1 MFTSSISGPFSEW
14 NTKVPRIKSPKGLL
28 LLGCFLSRFLGLLSL
43 FLSHLYLHMLLQH
56 PTLPNII
63 FLLSS
68 SVHKDYFFANLTW
81 SSTVKVFWSSRSW
94 TNSFA
99 ISCPS
104 LTYNAVHSKNLSPP
118 LKTYLSPRRSR
129 SSLIPSNSVFKSRS
143 FSCSTSTW
151 LSYWGWVLIWKDVIW
166 PSWQAITE
174 TGLCQHLWLI
184 IKIYPCYFTKW
195 IPVNIQLNLVK
206 SKGSTMESK

>member
-28 LLGCFLSRFLGLLSL
+28 LLGCFLSRFLCLLPL
-43 FLSHLYLHMLLQH
+43 FLSHLVSYVTPSVAQNNFPPLFLCTPGSLFCKPYLVKYSQSFLVFKKLNKFFCNI
-56 PTLPNII
+56 LPLPKHTMQ
-63 FLLSS
+63 F
-68 SVHKDYFFANLTW
+68 VQ
-81 SSTVKVFWSSRSW
+81 
-94 TNSFA
+94 
-99 ISCPS
+99 
-104 LTYNAVHSKNLSPP
+104 SPP